1 MANDSTPARSGKM
14 VIGVVGNPNC
24 GKSTLFNALTGARQ
38 EVGNWPGVTVE
49 KKLGSYTQ
57 DGRLYE
63 VVDLPGVYSLGAT
76 LQISEDERVARD
88 FVLSGAAN
96 LIVNIIDASNL
107 ERNLYLTT
115 QLLEMRVPMLAA
127 VNMMDIAQ
135 RRGLALDVRALSEAL
150 GCPVVEL
157 VAARGTGVATLKEH
171 IADLADRPRPPLVEP
186 HYGPAIEDGVTRIA
200 AKLEAL
206 GVAQPRWRALKLI
219 EGDALTTGE
228 TQGALEADVNA
239 ARATVEASLGEESDI
254 VVADARFGFI
264 TAIVERVLTRPRE
277 ASRTVS
283 DRIDQVVL
291 NRVLGIPI
299 FLAMMYLMFVFTI
312 SIGGA
317 FIDFFDKAVGAVLVD
332 GGTLA
337 LGALGLPEW
346 LVVLLAQGV
355 GGGIQTV
362 STFIP
367 IIAFLYLFLSFLED
381 SGYMARA
388 AFVMDRAMRT
398 IGLPGKSF
406 VPLIVGF
413 GCNVPA
419 IMATRTLESRHDR
432 VLTIMMA
439 PFMSCG
445 ARLPVYALFAAA
457 FFPQN
462 GQNLVFGLYL
472 IGILAAVGTGFLL
485 KNTVLKGT
493 VSPFIM
499 ELPPYHIPTLGTVV
513 LRAWDRLRSFI
524 VRAGRVI
531 VPVVVVLTFLNALGT
546 DGTFNNQDSEKS
558 VLSAVGRGLVP
569 VFEPMGMQ
577 ENNWPAAVGVFTGI
591 LAKETVIGTL
601 NALYGQLA
609 DADAA
614 RASADGGDA
623 AGKAEETADAE
634 PAGIGG
640 KLAAAFATIPA
651 NLAAAAG
658 KLADPLG
665 LDVAYTAEGAGA
677 AAELEVEP
685 GAFTAMAARFDGQ
698 AGAFAYLLMI
708 LLYMPCVAS
717 MGAIYQE
724 TGWRWTAFAASW
736 TTGLGWCA
744 AVVFYQAARFDRAP
758 GAAALWI
765 ALCLGLLLAAMAA
778 LHHVGKLAA
787 ARRTTA
793 HRLIL
798 PEGTFKELR
807 P

>member
-1 MANDSTPARSGKM
+1 MAQAEKGSRI

-49 KKLGSYTQ
+49 KKFGTYAQ
-57 DGRLYE
+57 DGRTYE

-76 LQISEDERVARD
+76 IQVSEDERVARD
-88 FVLSGAAN
+88 FVLSGAAS
-96 LIVNIIDASNL
+96 LVVNIIDASNL

-115 QLLEMRVPMLAA
+115 QLLEMRVPMLVA
-127 VNMMDIAQ
+127 VNMMDIAH
-135 RRGLALDVRALSEAL
+135 RRGLVLDTRALGNAL

-157 VAARGTGVATLKEH
+157 VAARGTGVSALKAQV
-171 IADLADRPRPPLVEP
+171 ADLAERPRPPAVEP
-186 HYGPAIEDGVTRIA
+186 HYGPAIEEGVARIA
-200 AKLEAL
+200 AKLEAM

-219 EGDALTTGE
+219 EGDALTAGE
-228 TQGALEADVNA
+228 TQSALEADVA
-239 ARATVEASLGEESDI
+239 EARAKVEATLGEDTDI

-264 TAIVERVLTRPRE
+264 TAIIEKVITRPRE

-291 NRVLGIPI
+291 NRFLGIPV
-299 FLAMMYLMFVFTI
+299 FLVMMYLMFVFTI

-317 FIDFFDKAVGAVLVD
+317 FIDFFDQAAGAVLVD
-332 GGTLA
+332 GGTRA
-337 LGALGLPEW
+337 LTALGLPEW
-346 LVVLLAQGV
+346 LVVLLAEGV

-367 IIAFLYLFLSFLED
+367 VIAFLYLFLSALED

-388 AFVMDRAMRT
+388 AFVMDRAMRA

-457 FFPQN
+457 FFPQS

-493 VSPFIM
+493 VSPFVM
-499 ELPPYHIPTLGTVV
+499 ELPPYHVPTVSTVL
-513 LRAWDRLRSFI
+513 LRAWDRLKAFVFRC
-524 VRAGRVI
+524 GRVI
-531 VPVVVVLTFLNALGT
+531 VPIVVLLSFLNAVGT
-546 DGTFNNQDSEKS
+546 DGTFNNQNSEKS
-558 VLSAVGRGLVP
+558 VLSAIGRGIVP
-569 VFEPMGMQ
+569 VFAPMGMR
-577 ENNWPAAVGVFTGI
+577 EDNWPAAVGVFTGI
-591 LAKETVIGTL
+591 LAKEAVIGTL
-601 NALYGQLA
+601 NALYGQLGA
-609 DADAA
+609 ADAA
-614 RASADGGDA
+614 RDA
-623 AGKAEETADAE
+623 AAQGEGEAPAAAEAEETI
-634 PAGIGG
+634 PG
-640 KLAAAFATIPA
+640 KLMAAFATIPA
-651 NLAAAAG
+651 NLAEALG
-658 KLADPLG
+658 NLSDPMG
-665 LDVAYTAEGAGA
+665 LNVSYTAEGAGA
-677 AAELEVEP
+677 AEQLEVAP
-685 GAFTAMAARFDGQ
+685 GAFGAMAARFDGQ
-698 AGAFAYLLMI
+698 VGAFAYLLMI
-708 LLYMPCVAS
+708 LLYMPCVAAV
-717 MGAIYQE
+717 GAIYQE
-724 TGWRWTAFAASW
+724 TGWRWTVFAACW

-758 GAAALWI
+758 GTAAFWI
-765 ALCLGLLLAAMAA
+765 AVCLALLAAAMGA
-778 LHHVGKLAA
+778 LYEVGRRAA
-787 ARRTTA
+787 ARRSTE